1 MEKDSKENMKLFYRT
16 LKSIRKEKTEVNEY
30 IKSKKG
36 EILTENKEIMDRWKE
51 HFEELLNA
59 SEEHT
64 PEEPTQKQKESDKEL
79 VVEEKITIK
88 ELQEVIKNLKNGKA
102 PGEDKITTEMIK
114 KMGTEGTEVLLKIYN
129 RVWQEEQIPK
139 DWQTALIVPIYKKGD
154 KKDCNN
160 YRGITLLCTAMKIF
174 EQITAKK
181 K

>member
-114 KMGTEGTEVLLKIYN
+114 KWERK
-129 RVWQEEQIPK
+129 EQK
-139 DWQTALIVPIYKKGD
+139 CY
-154 KKDCNN
+154 
-160 YRGITLLCTAMKIF
+160 
-174 EQITAKK
+174 
-181 K
+181 